1 MNKSI
6 YSNAIADALFV
17 LLPFLVLFVIK
28 FMQNNI
34 SEMLKLSDYSLAT
47 SIMYCQLLGKTLF
60 INESKKKSGNFQL
73 FQVIV
78 FVLSILSIVFYASFQ
93 LISKIPFSAYVIQLA
108 FFIIS
113 ILFYIPLLTLINK
126 MSENS

>member
-28 FMQNNI
+28 FMQSNV

-60 INESKKKSGNFQL
+60 ISESKKKSGNFQL

-93 LISKIPFSAYVIQLA
+93 LMSKIPLSAYVIQLA

-126 MSENS
+126 MSDR

>member
-6 YSNAIADALFV
+6 YSTAITDALFV

-28 FMQNNI
+28 FMQSNI

-60 INESKKKSGNFQL
+60 ISESKKKDGNFQL
-73 FQVIV
+73 FQVVV
-78 FVLSILSIVFYASFQ
+78 FILSILSIVFYASFQ
-93 LISKIPFSAYVIQLA
+93 LVLKIPLTAYIIQLA
-108 FFIIS
+108 FFITS
-113 ILFYIPLLTLINK
+113 ILLYIPLLTLINK
-126 MSENS
+126 MSEK

>member
-1 MNKSI
+1 MNKPI
-6 YSNAIADALFV
+6 YSSAIADALFV

-34 SEMLKLSDYSLAT
+34 SDMLKLSDYSLAT
-47 SIMYCQLLGKTLF
+47 SIMYCQLLGKTLL
-60 INESKKKSGNFQL
+60 ICESKKKDGNFQL

-78 FVLSILSIVFYASFQ
+78 FVLSTLSIVFYASFQ
-93 LISKIPFSAYVIQLA
+93 LVLKIPLSAYVIQLA

-126 MSENS
+126 MSER

>member
-6 YSNAIADALFV
+6 YSNAITDALFV

-60 INESKKKSGNFQL
+60 ISESKKRSGNFQL

-93 LISKIPFSAYVIQLA
+93 LVSKISLSAYVIQLA
-108 FFIIS
+108 F
-113 ILFYIPLLTLINK
+113 LLSPYYFTYLY
-126 MSENS
+126 

>member
-17 LLPFLVLFVIK
+17 LLPFLVLLVIK
-28 FMQNNI
+28 FMQSNI

-60 INESKKKSGNFQL
+60 ISESKKKSGDFQL
-73 FQVIV
+73 FQVII

-93 LISKIPFSAYVIQLA
+93 LISKIPLSAYVSQLA

-126 MSENS
+126 MSER